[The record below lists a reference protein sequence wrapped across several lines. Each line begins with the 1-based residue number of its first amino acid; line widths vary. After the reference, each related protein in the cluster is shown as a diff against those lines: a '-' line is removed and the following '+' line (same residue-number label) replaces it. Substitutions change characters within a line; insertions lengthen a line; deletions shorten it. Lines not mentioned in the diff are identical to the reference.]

1 MNSNHQHQP
10 SRRLRRSFGAA
21 VAVVSLAA
29 GVAACGDEDNNVVP
43 SAAASNAQL
52 KQQVQDYLDYQV
64 GRAAAARQ
72 QSAEI
77 SDAHLEQHADE
88 VVDRLAQRKA
98 AQQQS
103 AAYSDGHLQDKA
115 DEAAK
120 KLDPSSRSRVK
131 AV

>member
-10 SRRLRRSFGAA
+10 SRRLCRSFGAA

-88 VVDRLAQRKA
+88 VAQRKA